1 MPATPSNE
9 PADAPPGAT
18 ARPSATEAAADGVPA
33 ASPGRAPVRPAGL
46 KAWSMPG
53 LCLVCRQWGWRS
65 LCSECDTRW
74 AAPLARCARC
84 AVPLSAPSSVCGAC
98 LAEAPPWQH
107 AQCAVDYGFPWNG
120 VLADFKFHGRAEH
133 ARLLAALMQRR
144 LGLDGAAGRVTL
156 VMPIQLDAARLRERG
171 YNQAWELA
179 RRLARGL
186 GLPATANGLRRRV
199 AGAPQQAALPRRA
212 RLANLRGLFS
222 VDPAL
227 APRLTGQHVA
237 LVDDVMTTG
246 ATFHEATTMLR
257 EAGAS
262 AVSVWAFAR
271 TPPHPD
277 ERAAASPR

>member
-156 VMPIQLDAARLRERG
+156 VMPIPLDAARLRERG

-179 RRLARGL
+179 RHAGRRL
-186 GLPATANGLRRRV
+186 GLPARADLLQR
-199 AGAPQQAALPRRA
+199 PRQGQTQSDLSRA
-212 RLANLRGLFS
+212 ERQRNLRGAFL
-222 VDPAL
+222 VPPAAL
-227 APRLTGQHVA
+227 APLEGQHVA

-246 ATFHEATTMLR
+246 ATAR
-257 EAGAS
+257 EVAAVLLQAGVA
-262 AVSVWAFAR
+262 AVDLWVLAR
-271 TPPHPD
+271 TP
-277 ERAAASPR
+277 AAAD